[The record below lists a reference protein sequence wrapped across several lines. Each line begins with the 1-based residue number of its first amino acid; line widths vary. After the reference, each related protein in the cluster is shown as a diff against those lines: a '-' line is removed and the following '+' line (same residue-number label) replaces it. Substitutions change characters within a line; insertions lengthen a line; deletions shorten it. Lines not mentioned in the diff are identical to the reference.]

1 MTQYSEKD
9 LIKLAEDIYSLDE
22 RTYMLLG
29 SALGRVFNIGKTRSI
44 QEMVTMMK
52 SGKGYVLRNEMALIS
67 NMARTIPNREAKEKI
82 MMEYEGLLKKVMNLP
97 TNQMS
102 VDILDEETAKLKQ
115 ITLKHRF
122 DEEDRFII
130 CIERTYGCGGTGIGF
145 ELADALGINYY
156 DDEIFDEVM
165 KRLEAEKSHAFDYGG
180 FSYNKEESGDVM
192 NYIYTEPAFVSD
204 EKQTFHQRL
213 KDFSRYHGL
222 PRRDAIFF
230 NQSHL
235 LKDMAKSE
243 DFVIMGH
250 CADVILTKNRIP
262 HISILLTA
270 PMELRVK
277 RIQKVNPNMT
287 EKQIRAL
294 VKQQDASYSRYY
306 KFFTDLDWQDPS
318 HYDISINCAAYGV
331 QGSTNMILHMLKRNF
346 K

>member
-1 MTQYSEKD
+1 MTQFSEKD

-22 RTYMLLG
+22 RVYMLLG
-29 SALGRVFNIGKTRSI
+29 SSLGRVFNTGKQRSI

-67 NMARTIPNREAKEKI
+67 NMARTIPNKDAKTTL
-82 MMEYEGLLKKVMNLP
+82 MMEYEELLHKVMNLP

-115 ITLKHRF
+115 IKLKHRF
-122 DEEDRFII
+122 EEEDRFII
-130 CIERTYGCGGTGIGF
+130 CIERSYGCGGTGIGF
-145 ELADALGINYY
+145 GIADALGINYY
-156 DDEIFDEVM
+156 DDEIFEEVM
-165 KRLEAEKSHAFDYGG
+165 KRLEAERSHAIDYGG
-180 FSYNKEESGDVM
+180 YSYDKNQADRM
-192 NYIYTEPAFVSD
+192 DYIYTEPAFVTD
-204 EKQTFHQRL
+204 EKTTLNQRL

-235 LKDMAKSE
+235 LCDMAKEE

-250 CADVILTKNRIP
+250 CADVILTKNHIP

-270 PMELRVK
+270 PEELRIK

-287 EKQIRAL
+287 EKKIRAL

-306 KFFTDLDWQDPS
+306 KFFTNLDWQDPS
-318 HYDISINCAAYGV
+318 HYDISINCATYGV
-331 QGSTNMILHMLKRNF
+331 QGSISMILHMLKRNF
-346 K
+346 E